1 MVVLPENVGLR
12 VLFVEYAELMN
23 VRVHTSKHD
32 YIVITS
38 TAYLQRDISSQPL
51 KLSSSAPESREVSCA
66 ELTLRIWYSNIEI
79 MLGSWRGAVGYS
91 GVYLIQ
97 A

>member
-38 TAYLQRDISSQPL
+38 TAYFQRDISSPPL
-51 KLSSSAPESREVSCA
+51 KLSSSAPESREVS
-66 ELTLRIWYSNIEI
+66 
-79 MLGSWRGAVGYS
+79 
-91 GVYLIQ
+91 
-97 A
+97 